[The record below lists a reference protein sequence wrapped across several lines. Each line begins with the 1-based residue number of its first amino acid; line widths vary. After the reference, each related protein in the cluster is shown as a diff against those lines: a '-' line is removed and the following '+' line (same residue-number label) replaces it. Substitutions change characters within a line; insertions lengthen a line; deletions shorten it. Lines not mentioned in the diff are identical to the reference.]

1 MNKHPDEQNSF
12 RFSQDLNVKL
22 VLEAEGKKGEIFS
35 NGLEKIKLDLHIYGY
50 EANVDFSIFDQEE
63 IHELISSE
71 KVINAT
77 LTFTSTDPKKEGTP
91 LLEIKGIVYERPCIE
106 QRKGAQGKKIRKYQ
120 IRFADP
126 AKRSWNAH
134 FRTKVF
140 VGQTMKDVIDA
151 EKNPLI
157 SLKYDWEELNKVS
170 PIIAFSLKKRGLPK
184 SQWVSF
190 YSFLMWYLELAG
202 GVFEYN
208 YNENSYSILGKKSE
222 TGKPVNVAEW
232 ETRLFKSD
240 PPEKERYHEQ
250 IIKHSA
256 ENDDHEDKENPHG
269 FPGVTEDAFDDA
281 EGHRYPEKIKKAI
294 LSPSTLEKHL
304 ISFNLARFLD
314 PFDLSQI
321 TPGVLIAIK
330 GEEKLGGLWSEA
342 AEIKDQTFRLR
353 DVSFVATK
361 PIVSQWIKQPV
372 QPFDLEV
379 RITAESKDEPYIDR
393 PEFKEPVYPFQIEGK
408 IFCETGDKEQ
418 TAYNY
423 AKSDKN
429 PKGVYQVIVP
439 RAGKDKKVIVPF
451 TPHGESSNEHFP
463 LTKDVEVMLAMYFQT
478 AKIVEV
484 IEFNNLVL
492 PPPDTQI
499 QQKVWASNGKDKFI
513 REKQEF
519 KGQENNFSIE
529 HSTTADQKQILEITE
544 QKILIT
550 VLEKGKNVAMVEINR
565 QPLGLTLQV
574 KDEEKGSTQQAVLTP
589 AGIVLTSEGKEGK
602 TTTTLTPDSV
612 AIETKKFEIKCEEGV
627 LEAKKTLTFKAGS
640 EINNDAPITKAK
652 KFKAN

>member
-1 MNKHPDEQNSF
+1 MNKQSDEKESVS
-12 RFSQDLNVKL
+12 FSQPLNVKL
-22 VLEAEGKKGEIFS
+22 VLEADGKKGEIFS
-35 NGLEKIKLDLHIYGY
+35 NGIEKIKCDLHTYGY
-50 EANVDFSIFDQEE
+50 DAKIDFSTFDQDD
-63 IHELISSE
+63 IHQLISSE
-71 KVINAT
+71 KAISAT
-77 LTFTSTDPKKEGTP
+77 LIFKSTDPKKEGTP
-91 LLEIKGIVYERPCIE
+91 LLEIKGIVYERPCVA
-106 QRKGAQGKKIRKYQ
+106 QRKGPQDKIIRKYEV
-120 IRFADP
+120 RFTDP
-126 AKRSWNAH
+126 ANRTWNAH

-140 VGQTMKDVIDA
+140 VDQTMKDVIDA

-184 SQWVSF
+184 SQQVSF

-202 GVFEYN
+202 GIFEYN
-208 YNENSYSILGKKSE
+208 YKENSYSILGKKSE
-222 TGKPVNVAEW
+222 TGKPINVAEW

-240 PPEKERYHEQ
+240 PPEPERHHEQ

-256 ENDDHEDKENPHG
+256 ENDDHEDKENPNG

-281 EGHRYPEKIKKAI
+281 NDHLFPQKIRKAI
-294 LSPSTLEKHL
+294 ASPPTLEKHL

-314 PFDLSQI
+314 PFDLSQM

-361 PIVSQWIKQPV
+361 PIVSQWMKQPV

-379 RITAESKDEPYIDR
+379 RITAESKDEPYIAR
-393 PEFKEPVYPFQIEGK
+393 PEFKAPDYPFQIEGQ
-408 IFCETGDKEQ
+408 IFCEIGDKEQ

-423 AKSDKN
+423 PKNDKN
-429 PKGVYQVIVP
+429 PKGVYQVLVP
-439 RAGKDKKVIVPF
+439 RAGKDKKVVVPF
-451 TPHGESSNEHFP
+451 TPHGESGKEHHP
-463 LTKDVEVMLAMYFQT
+463 HTKDVKVMLAMYFQT
-478 AKIVEV
+478 AEIIKVL
-484 IEFNNLVL
+484 EFNDHVL

-499 QQKVWASNGKDKFI
+499 QQKVWFSNGKDKYI
-513 REKQEF
+513 KEKQET
-519 KGQENNFSIE
+519 KGSENSFSIE
-529 HSTTADQKQILEITE
+529 HSTSADQKQTLEILE
-544 QKILIT
+544 QKIVIT
-550 VLEKGKNVAMVEINR
+550 VVEKGKNIAFVEINR

-574 KDEEKGSTQQAVLTP
+574 KDEEKGSTHQAVLSP
-589 AGIVLTSEGKEGK
+589 AGIVLTSEGDEGK
-602 TTTTLTPDSV
+602 TTTTLTPGSV
-612 AIETKKFEIKCEEGV
+612 STKTKKFSMECEEGI
-627 LEAKKTLTFKAGS
+627 LEAKKTLTFKAGT